1 MMDVTDELTEKNA
14 ATRTEVFWPALP
26 RCATRSA
33 TASTLLSHAC
43 LRTHVAGRAPL
54 AGGRPRDYCV

>member
-26 RCATRSA
+26 RCATHSA
-33 TASTLLSHAC
+33 TSSTLLSH
-43 LRTHVAGRAPL
+43 
-54 AGGRPRDYCV
+54 